1 MTTQSRICVHPALQ
15 QRHGSPSRR
24 VLIQLRQTC
33 RIYPEMIVGV
43 DVVDL
48 WLSVLIMQCRQHT
61 VNSDIAFG
69 NEQENNQD
77 HILKLSNSL
86 SDDTSSQALPHLLE
100 WTDHE
105 TYRIHTREMSKP
117 EVRSLYRDA
126 IRDPG

>member
-77 HILKLSNSL
+77 HILKLSRIEPGRVLLYLSLQKAAFSL
-86 SDDTSSQALPHLLE
+86 SKRVQKLALQQYGYPCSGV
-100 WTDHE
+100 D
-105 TYRIHTREMSKP
+105 S
-117 EVRSLYRDA
+117 
-126 IRDPG
+126 